1 MSNPQIKPMKGTT
14 EYTCKQS
21 KYKIAA
27 KLPMRSVILG
37 PSGSGKTILLQS
49 MITDI
54 YAGCFEW
61 IYVFSPSIDVDAA
74 WEPVNKYIENCH
86 IEDTKDDL
94 LYYDHYDPEALTQ
107 IIATQHKLV
116 QHMKDKKHDKM
127 FNMY

>member
-1 MSNPQIKPMKGTT
+1 MRNPQVKPMKGTK

-21 KYKIAA
+21 KYEIAA

-54 YAGCFEW
+54 YAGCFER

-74 WEPVNKYIENCH
+74 WRPVKKYIENCK
-86 IEDTKDDL
+86 IEDTKEDP
-94 LYYDHYDPEALTQ
+94 LYYDHYDPEAFTR
-107 IIATQHKLV
+107 IIHQQRKLA
-116 QHMKDKKHDKM
+116 QNMKDKKHDKCTT
-127 FNMY
+127 F